1 MPQLVIIVT
10 MDLLKPTDPR
20 TTRSDR
26 ARQFRERL
34 NEAMQAQW
42 LNRSTLAERAGV
54 DRSTVSLLLS
64 EQQTRLPSGH
74 VVADLAAAL
83 NVTTDWLLGLTTT
96 TRAPGEIL
104 RESLQVAERPPG
116 RNDANIE
123 RWLQE
128 AGDAKVRNV
137 PATLPEF
144 MKTEAVMN
152 LEYADYAGKSP
163 QQALAE
169 TQARLSI
176 SRMPGSDVEV
186 ALPRQR
192 LADFACRSGLWAD
205 LSLADVRAQLD
216 HMADLCDELYPSAR
230 LHLFDLRQHFS
241 APITVFGQRR
251 AVIYVGSS
259 YFVFNTQEHVQA
271 LTRHFDQLV
280 RDARVRSHEVSAWL
294 RTLSSEAK

>member
-1 MPQLVIIVT
+1 MVT
-10 MDLLKPTDPR
+10 MSEQTPR
-20 TTRSDR
+20 PTRSDR
-26 ARQFRERL
+26 ARLFRERL
-34 NEAMQAQW
+34 SQAMQSQW

-64 EQQTRLPSGH
+64 EQQLRLPSGH

-83 NVTTDWLLGLTTT
+83 NVTTDWLLGLATT

-104 RESLQVAERPPG
+104 RESLEVAQRAPG
-116 RNDANIE
+116 RADMNIE
-123 RWLQE
+123 RWLLE

-137 PATLPEF
+137 PASLPEF
-144 MKTEAVMN
+144 MKTEAVMT
-152 LEYADYAGKSP
+152 LEYADYVGKSP

-169 TQARLSI
+169 TQARLTI
-176 SRMPGSDVEV
+176 SRLPGSDYEM

-192 LADFACRSGLWAD
+192 LEDFAFRAGIWAD
-205 LSLADVRAQLD
+205 LSAEQVTAQLN
-216 HMADLCDELYPSAR
+216 HMADLCEELYPSVR
-230 LHLFDLRQHFS
+230 LHLYDQRRRYS

-259 YFVFNTQEHVQA
+259 YFVFNTQEHVQT

-280 RDARVRSHEVSAWL
+280 RDASVLSHETALWL
-294 RTLSSEAK
+294 RALAARAPAQR

>member
-1 MPQLVIIVT
+1 MVT
-10 MDLLKPTDPR
+10 MSELPQR
-20 TTRSDR
+20 MTRSER
-26 ARQFRERL
+26 ARLFRDRL
-34 NEAMQAQW
+34 SETMQSQW

-104 RESLQVAERPPG
+104 RESMQVAERAPG
-116 RNDANIE
+116 RSDANIE
-123 RWLQE
+123 RWLKD

-137 PATLPEF
+137 PASLPEF
-144 MKTEAVMN
+144 MKTEAVMT

-169 TQARLSI
+169 TQARLTI

-186 ALPRQR
+186 VLPRQR
-192 LADFACRSGLWAD
+192 LEDFARRAGIWAD
-205 LSLADVRAQLD
+205 LSVEDVREQLD
-216 HMADLCDELYPSAR
+216 HMADLCDELYPSVR
-230 LHLFDLRQHFS
+230 LHLFDQRQHYS

-280 RDARVRSHEVSAWL
+280 RDARVLSHEASAWL
-294 RTLSSEAK
+294 RSLSAQTG

>member
-1 MPQLVIIVT
+1 MHDQSQRI
-10 MDLLKPTDPR
+10 
-20 TTRSDR
+20 TRSER
-26 ARQFRERL
+26 ARLFRDRL
-34 NEAMQAQW
+34 NEAMQSQW

-64 EQQTRLPSGH
+64 EQQVRLPSGH

-104 RESLQVAERPPG
+104 RESLQVAERAPG

-144 MKTEAVMN
+144 MKTEAVMT

-169 TQARLSI
+169 TQARLTI
-176 SRMPGSDVEV
+176 SRLPGSDVEV
-186 ALPRQR
+186 VLPRQR
-192 LADFACRSGLWAD
+192 LEDFARRAGIWAD
-205 LSLADVRAQLD
+205 LSVEDVREQLD
-216 HMADLCDELYPSAR
+216 HMADLCDELYPSVR
-230 LHLFDLRQHFS
+230 LHLFDHRQHYS

-280 RDARVRSHEVSAWL
+280 RDARVLSHEAAAWL
-294 RTLSSEAK
+294 RALSAQAV